1 MGGVAAYVD
10 AEHALDIDYAKK
22 LGVNIEDLLVSQ
34 PDTGEQ
40 ALEIVEILVR
50 SSLSRRLVVSSL
62 TGEQLRL
69 LRDGL
74 ASAYPTV
81 ADLRQMLR
89 TQLEVNLDD
98 VASGENRL
106 DSIFNLITRWAEP
119 RNQIAALLAAAHAD
133 NPDNTDLAAAAQAL
147 SRSPV
152 VPTPAPVAP
161 PLARPRRAR
170 TAPATSAPPL
180 LPSWPDLDEIGNPE
194 LLTKARELR
203 SALQQDEPDV
213 EHVTE
218 LRRWFA
224 GRPGRARTAAATF
237 FNTPIVRQ
245 IIADATTREYG
256 G

>member
-1 MGGVAAYVD
+1 
-10 AEHALDIDYAKK
+10 
-22 LGVNIEDLLVSQ
+22 
-34 PDTGEQ
+34 
-40 ALEIVEILVR
+40 
-50 SSLSRRLVVSSL
+50 LVVSSL

-98 VASGENRL
+98 IASGENRL
-106 DSIFNLITRWAEP
+106 DLIFNLITRWAEP
-119 RNQIAALLAAAHAD
+119 RNQIAALLAAARAD

-161 PLARPRRAR
+161 
-170 TAPATSAPPL
+170 TSGAPPAGADRPGDL
-180 LPSWPDLDEIGNPE
+180 RAAIATFLADLDEIGNPE

>member
-1 MGGVAAYVD
+1 M
-10 AEHALDIDYAKK
+10 
-22 LGVNIEDLLVSQ
+22 
-34 PDTGEQ
+34 
-40 ALEIVEILVR
+40 
-50 SSLSRRLVVSSL
+50 SSL

-89 TQLEVNLDD
+89 TQLEINLDD

-106 DSIFNLITRWAEP
+106 DLIFNLITRWAEP
-119 RNQIAALLAAAHAD
+119 RNQIGVLLAAARAD
-133 NPDNTDLAAAAQAL
+133 NPDNTDLAAAAQVL
-147 SRSPV
+147 KICPRSP
-152 VPTPAPVAP
+152 PLHPFPRAAPGGRGP
-161 PLARPRRAR
+161 PGRPPRRLR
-170 TAPATSAPPL
+170 R
-180 LPSWPDLDEIGNPE
+180 LPGRPDEIGNPD

-224 GRPGRARTAAATF
+224 GRPGRARVAAATF
-237 FNTPIVRQ
+237 FNTPIVRR